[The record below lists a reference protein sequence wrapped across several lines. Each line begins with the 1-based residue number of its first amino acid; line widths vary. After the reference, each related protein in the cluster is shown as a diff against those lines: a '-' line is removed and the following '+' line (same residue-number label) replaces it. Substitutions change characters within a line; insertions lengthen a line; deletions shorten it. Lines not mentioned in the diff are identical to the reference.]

1 MTISSPE
8 REVKKVKISVD
19 RDVVETNFEKWACD
33 LKKECDKL
41 QL

>member
-19 RDVVETNFEKWACD
+19 RDVVETNFAREKI
-33 LKKECDKL
+33 
-41 QL
+41 